1 MHILL
6 GLLGALVTI
15 LVLLHRLAAIG
26 IDLGGLNPFLW
37 RRRRTWRQKY
47 EANPIFSL
55 DDPIDIA
62 ALLVVGVAKIDG
74 DMSVQEKRALLGEF
88 ETTFALTA
96 SKATELFG
104 SSAHLIGDGQ
114 VLQTQ
119 IDDVLAGRREL
130 FSPQQVDSVL
140 EMMERVAHIDGAP
153 TIQQLAL
160 IDNVRRC
167 LALPQAPRGTWN

>member
-6 GLLGALVTI
+6 GLLGAIVTI
-15 LVLLHRLAAIG
+15 LVLLHRLAGMG

-37 RRRRTWRQKY
+37 RRRRTWRQKF

-74 DMSVQEKRALLGEF
+74 DMSTQEKRALLGEF

-96 SKATELFG
+96 SKASELLG

-130 FSPQQVDSVL
+130 FTEEQVESVL
-140 EMMERVAHIDGAP
+140 EMMERVAHIDGPP
-153 TIQQLAL
+153 TPPQLAL
-160 IDNVRRC
+160 LANVRRC
-167 LALPQAPRGTWN
+167 LAPPPAPQGTWG

>member
-6 GLLGALVTI
+6 GLLGAIVTI
-15 LVLLHRLAAIG
+15 LVLLHRLADIG
-26 IDLGGLNPFLW
+26 IDLGGLNPFMW
-37 RRRRTWRQKY
+37 RRRRAWRQKY

-55 DDPIDIA
+55 RDPIDIA

-74 DMSVQEKRALLGEF
+74 DMSAQEKRALLGEF
-88 ETTFALTA
+88 ETTFELTE
-96 SKATELFG
+96 SKASALLG
-104 SSAHLIGDGQ
+104 GSAHLIGDGQ

-130 FSPQQVDSVL
+130 FSEQQVESVL

-153 TIQQLAL
+153 TARQLAL
-160 IDNVRRC
+160 IDSVRRL
-167 LALPQAPRGTWN
+167 LAQPPASRGTWN